1 MHEEGEID
9 NMADDLENRKKR
21 LSFRSW
27 HRGTR
32 EIDLILG
39 RFADHHLADFDERMV
54 DLYEKLLLNNDPDLY
69 NWISGAEQIPA
80 NEESDVLKMLIDF
93 NKRGGTIGADG
104 K

>member
-1 MHEEGEID
+1 MPENKDID
-9 NMADDLENRKKR
+9 NMDDPLEIRKKR

-39 RFADHHLADFDERMV
+39 RFADQHLADFDARMV

-69 NWISGAEQIPA
+69 NWITGAEDAPA
-80 NEESDVLKMLIDF
+80 NEESDVLKMLIAF
-93 NKRGGTIGADG
+93 NNKGGTIGADG